1 MKNQSVRIFLAKS
14 FVLSAVVCMLFS
26 FSLAP
31 TANKYTNTKNLASMQ
46 VKYLGG
52 DNTALHFYVKYD
64 NKSGNTFRLLVLDET
79 GEVLYQDNYST
90 KDFEKKIKT
99 PRLTET
105 DYVTFLIK
113 PAKEI
118 AEISYKVKVTTK
130 VVDDH
135 SVVKN

>member
-1 MKNQSVRIFLAKS
+1 MKSRLVRILLAKTLIS
-14 FVLSAVVCMLFS
+14 GAVACILFP
-26 FSLAP
+26 FSLVSAAQEYVS
-31 TANKYTNTKNLASMQ
+31 TDNLASMQ

-79 GEVLYQDNYST
+79 GEVLYQDNYTS

-105 DYVTFLIK
+105 DYVIFLIK

>member
-1 MKNQSVRIFLAKS
+1 
-14 FVLSAVVCMLFS
+14 
-26 FSLAP
+26 
-31 TANKYTNTKNLASMQ
+31 MQ

-113 PAKEI
+113 PSKEI